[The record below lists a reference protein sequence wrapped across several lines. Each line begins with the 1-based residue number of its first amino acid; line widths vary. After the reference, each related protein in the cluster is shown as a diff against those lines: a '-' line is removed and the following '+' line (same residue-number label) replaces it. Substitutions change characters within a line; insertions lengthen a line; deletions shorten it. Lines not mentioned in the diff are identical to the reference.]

1 MSRAGITAAVA
12 AKTEAKTTQPGYLV
26 EIQFPSGVVRH
37 STRGLTS
44 WNSFVWVA
52 STVKV
57 SGLEGAGQKGRL
69 EWFDADNAM
78 RTIILADGINDQR
91 VRIWKF
97 YAGALATND
106 PVLVFDGVGDGANM
120 RQGRVSVGLVR
131 TGSRTLMTPRYRIG
145 PATGFNHLAA
155 EGTVIQWAGRTLR
168 LERRR
173 G

>member
-1 MSRAGITAAVA
+1 MSRAGVTSAVA
-12 AKTEAKTTQPGYLV
+12 AKTEALTTQPGYLV
-26 EIQFPSGVVRH
+26 EIQFPSGTVRQ
-37 STRGLTS
+37 SSRGLTP
-44 WNSFVWVA
+44 WNSLVWVA

-57 SGLEGAGQKGRL
+57 SGLEGSGQRGRL
-69 EWFDADNAM
+69 EWADADNAM
-78 RTIILADGINDQR
+78 RTIILADGINDRR

-97 YAGALATND
+97 YAGALAVGD
-106 PVLVFDGVGDGANM
+106 PVLVFDGVGDGANI
-120 RQGRVSVGLVR
+120 RPGRVSVGLVR

-145 PATGFNHLAA
+145 PGTGFNHLAP